1 MECPKRETTKAEHP
15 IPENAPTGNAPTEN
29 APTEEDSK
37 YPRGIPL
44 FLNLLSIILATIVCG
59 YVCAAC
65 HAMLFNLVF
74 ANIKNRMRI
83 V

>member
-1 MECPKRETTKAEHP
+1 MECPKKEMTEAKQ
-15 IPENAPTGNAPTEN
+15 PTLEN

-59 YVCAAC
+59 YVCGAC
-65 HAMLFNLVF
+65 HSMLLNLVF
-74 ANIKNRMRI
+74 ANIETGR
-83 V
+83 

>member
-1 MECPKRETTKAEHP
+1 MECPKRETTEVEHP
-15 IPENAPTGNAPTEN
+15 IPEN

-59 YVCAAC
+59 YVCRAF
-65 HAMLFNLVF
+65 HAMLSNLF
-74 ANIKNRMRI
+74 FC
-83 V
+83 